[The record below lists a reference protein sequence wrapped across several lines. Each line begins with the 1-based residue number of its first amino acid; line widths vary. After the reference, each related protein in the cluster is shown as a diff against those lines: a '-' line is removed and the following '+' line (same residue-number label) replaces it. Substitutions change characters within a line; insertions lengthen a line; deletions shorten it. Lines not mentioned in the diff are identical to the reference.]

1 MLPVAKGVNNMS
13 NLNHLLQKNKKI
25 LNKFPENPNQD
36 VLELSLFLPSDN
48 CLLHEKTALGE
59 KVIKG
64 KALFAL
70 AMMTSNFVKPNNTL
84 FNPFMTANT
93 ILCA

>member
-48 CLLHEKTALGE
+48 CLLHEKNSSWREGDKRESTIRISDDD
-59 KVIKG
+59 IKFCQ
-64 KALFAL
+64 AQ
-70 AMMTSNFVKPNNTL
+70 
-84 FNPFMTANT
+84 
-93 ILCA
+93 